1 MRPELYANSAGVY
14 QNHSVNIVVRARR
27 VFSTYLG
34 DNNPD
39 NFYVQ
44 LKFEVTDTIV
54 TYPTMT
60 QSTSSYVE
68 YHDLPHGIFIRP
80 GVNNYN
86 DAYAGDLDAETFIS
100 DYVAGLTNPPQMT
113 MP

>member
-1 MRPELYANSAGVY
+1 MMPELYANSDGVY

-34 DNNPD
+34 DNNTD

-44 LKFEVTDTIV
+44 LKFEVTDTI
-54 TYPTMT
+54 TSYPTMAT
-60 QSTSSYVE
+60 TTSSYVE

-86 DAYAGDLDAETFIS
+86 NGYAGDMDAETFIS
-100 DYVAGLTNPPQMT
+100 DYVAGLTTPPQM
-113 MP
+113 MLP